1 MEKYFCCG
9 KKNCHRK
16 KYWFVINKLIS
27 IKMKMSIY
35 FNNLFLLL
43 FIVCVCI
50 PRNVKAYSV
59 LTHEAIVDASWEKSL
74 KPLLLNKYPGIN
86 DSILNIA
93 HAYAY
98 GGAIAP
104 DMGYFPFG
112 SHLFT
117 NLVHYVRSGDF
128 VTALIDEANDVNEYA
143 FALGYLSHYM
153 ADRYGHLMG
162 TNICVPMVYPKIKE
176 KFGDTVTYEDD
187 KISHKRIEFAFDVL
201 QTAKGNYASNAYRN
215 FIGFN
220 VSLPL
225 LEKAFLKTYGLDI
238 NDVFRNISVSIETFR
253 WSVKNL
259 FPFITKLTW
268 SIKKNEILK
277 TQPTATSRS
286 FKYKMNKANYKHEFG
301 GNHNQPGFFT
311 KSLSWLIF
319 MLPKVGPLRPLKIK
333 ALDANAE
340 KIFIKSF
347 DSVMYHYTIAV
358 KNLQQRKIKLDD
370 IDFDTGE
377 DTKPGEY
384 QMADAAY
391 NSLLLQLHKNKFKGV
406 DNDAK
411 MNIID
416 FYKNSKAPTTKKGKR
431 KWIKVMKAIEELK
444 VYAAI

>member
-1 MEKYFCCG
+1 MIKTYRLNYFV
-9 KKNCHRK
+9 KT
-16 KYWFVINKLIS
+16 
-27 IKMKMSIY
+27 
-35 FNNLFLLL
+35 FLLL
-43 FIVCVCI
+43 AFTII
-50 PRNVKAYSV
+50 SFTSQTKAYSV

-74 KPLLLNKYPGIN
+74 KPLLLKKYPGIN

-117 NLVHYVRSGDF
+117 DLVHYVRSGDF
-128 VTALIDEANDVNEYA
+128 VAALIDEAKDINEYA

-153 ADRYGHLMG
+153 ADRYGHLIG
-162 TNICVPMVYPKIKE
+162 TNICVPVVYPKMKT
-176 KFGDTVTYEDD
+176 KFGNVVTYEDD

-201 QTAKGNYASNAYRN
+201 QTAKGNYATIAYRN

-225 LEKAFLKTYGLDI
+225 LEKAFRKTYGLEVNDI
-238 NDVFRNISVSIETFR
+238 FRNISVSIETFR

-268 SIKKNEILK
+268 SLKKNEILAA
-277 TQPTATSRS
+277 QPTATSRS
-286 FKYKMNKANYKHEFG
+286 FKYKMSKANYKHDFG
-301 GNHNQPGFFT
+301 GSHNQPGFFT

-319 MLPKVGPLRPLKIK
+319 VLPKVGPLRPLKIK

-347 DSVMYHYTIAV
+347 DTVLHHYSVAV
-358 KNLQQRKIKLDD
+358 KNVAEGKVQFTN
-370 IDFDTGE
+370 IDFDTGS
-377 DTKPGEY
+377 DTEPGEY
-384 QMADAAY
+384 KMADAAY
-391 NSLLLQLHKNKFKGV
+391 NSLLLKLYKNEFKLV
-406 DNDAK
+406 NK
-411 MNIID
+411 NIKVNLLN
-416 FYKNSKAPTTKKGKR
+416 FYKNAKAPTTKREKR
-431 KWIKVMKAIEELK
+431 KWIKTMQALAKLKATSI
-444 VYAAI
+444 

>member
-1 MEKYFCCG
+1 M
-9 KKNCHRK
+9 KK
-16 KYWFVINKLIS
+16 
-27 IKMKMSIY
+27 SIY
-35 FNNLFLLL
+35 FNNFFLLL
-43 FIVCVCI
+43 LTVCVCI
-50 PRNVKAYSV
+50 PQNVKAYSV

-74 KPLLLNKYPGIN
+74 KPFLLKKYPGIN

-93 HAYAY
+93 HSYAY

-128 VTALIDEANDVNEYA
+128 VEALIDEAQNVNEYA

-153 ADRYGHLMG
+153 ADRYGHLTG
-162 TNICVPMVYPKIKE
+162 TNICVPLLYPKIKE
-176 KFGDTVTYEDD
+176 KFGDIVTYEDD
-187 KISHKRIEFAFDVL
+187 KISHKRTEFAFDVL
-201 QTAKGNYASNAYRN
+201 QTAKGNYASIAYRN

-268 SIKKNEILK
+268 SVKKNEILK

-286 FKYKMNKANYKHEFG
+286 FKYKMSKANYKHDFG
-301 GNHNQPGFFT
+301 GSHNQPGFFT
-311 KSLSWLIF
+311 KSISWLIF
-319 MLPKVGPLRPLKIK
+319 VLPKVGPLRPLKIK

-347 DSVMYHYTIAV
+347 DTVLLQYNAAIKILSNG
-358 KNLQQRKIKLDD
+358 KLNLSN
-370 IDFDTGE
+370 IDFDTGS
-377 DTKPGEY
+377 DTAPGEY
-384 QMADAAY
+384 DMADAAY

-406 DNDAK
+406 DKDAK

-431 KWIKVMKAIEELK
+431 KWIKVLTALEELK
-444 VYAAI
+444 LYTVI